1 MSQDL
6 EGFEDEFD
14 NENMSNDEI
23 DLREILN
30 SILRNKELFTICTFS
45 SVLISIVFAYSTKKT
60 WEGGFQIVLDST
72 PQNSLQAVAANSGL
86 SMISGVNSKIGGKKL
101 KTEVEI
107 LKSPSVL
114 LNIYNFVKDN
124 NALNSS
130 KTKRFKK
137 WRKDSLNVQLQ
148 KDTTVLN
155 LSYRDNNKDL
165 ILPVLNKISK
175 AYQDYSGKK
184 RAREIELSL
193 NFLDDQIKKYS
204 NKADI
209 SEKKADDFGSLNQ
222 ISVITNSSPNFGSQ
236 SINNIL
242 QYNPIYTDIEQ
253 KRDSTLRKLR
263 LNNEYL
269 KYVKA
274 MDLDSDLIIFA
285 DNLIR
290 KDKGFQ
296 LPSKSQI
303 SLIDLKLSKLR
314 LIYND
319 NDKEITKLL
328 EQRNSLKELLRKEIT
343 GMLTQQKNS
352 LEATLKTTNRKDGI
366 ISQYKRLISEA
377 QKDQATLSGLS
388 IQYRNALLER
398 SRSRDP
404 WQLITEPTLLPYP
417 IAPAKKRYVALGLFT
432 GILLGTLST
441 NLKDKKSKIIYSLSV
456 IKRIYKSTL
465 ITELNL
471 NNNDSWK
478 EYIELLINGPLFL
491 NQIDIGLIF
500 ADGIEDVYSKEI
512 INFLNSNCKKKK
524 LNVIT
529 NFKDIK
535 DNSKLLIITRLGFT
549 TINKLD
555 DINKKLKLKNIS
567 SSGLIVINNE

>member
-441 NLKDKKSKIIYSLSV
+441 NLKDKKSKIIYSLSD